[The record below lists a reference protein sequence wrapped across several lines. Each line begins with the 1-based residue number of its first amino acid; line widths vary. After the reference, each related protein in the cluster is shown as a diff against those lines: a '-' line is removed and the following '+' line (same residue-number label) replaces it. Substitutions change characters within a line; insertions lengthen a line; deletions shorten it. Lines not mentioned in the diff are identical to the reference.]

1 MDKGVER
8 GMFII
13 FAQAFEG
20 GEVVFNGVEVGRIWG
35 QEEESGPGTFNQ
47 FSGRGAFVKGDIIH
61 HHDLRRVQARAE
73 LGV

>member
-1 MDKGVER
+1 MC
-8 GMFII
+8 II
-13 FAQAFEG
+13 FTQAFEG
-20 GEVVFNGVEVGRIWG
+20 GEVVFNGIEVGGVRW
-35 QEEESGPGTFNQ
+35 QEEEGGAGAFNQ